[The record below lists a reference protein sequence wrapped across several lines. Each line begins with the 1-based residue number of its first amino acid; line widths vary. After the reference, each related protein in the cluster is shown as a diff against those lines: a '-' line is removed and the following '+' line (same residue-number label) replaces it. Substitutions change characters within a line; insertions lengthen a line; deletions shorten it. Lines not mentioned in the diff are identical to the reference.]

1 MQITTNNNNNNSI
14 DTRNITDKY
23 KHDRL
28 TKWTTELIKKDLQQN
43 SFPFAVMMENFV
55 GDFNL
60 SSVLRS
66 CNAMNGREMFYLG
79 RKQYDRR
86 GTVGT
91 HHYTDLINVKTREEL
106 LKLKDR
112 YTFVALENTVP
123 QAESIYNFE
132 WPENPL
138 IIIGEEGVGITQETL
153 ALCDR
158 FVFIPQFGS
167 VRSMNA
173 AVAGSIAMNDF
184 VAKYVK
190 NKDNM
195 R

>member
-1 MQITTNNNNNNSI
+1 MQTTTNTIDNSN
-14 DTRNITDKY
+14 DSRNVTDRY

-28 TKWTTELIKKDLQQN
+28 VKWTTEMIKTDLQQKA
-43 SFPFAVMMENFV
+43 FPFAVMMENLV

-91 HHYTDLINVKTREEL
+91 HHYTDIINLKDREEL

-138 IIIGEEGVGITQETL
+138 IIIGEEGVGITPETL
-153 ALCDR
+153 ALCDK
-158 FVFIPQFGS
+158 FVFIPQYGS
-167 VRSMNA
+167 VRSLNA

-184 VAKYVK
+184 IAKYVK
-190 NKDNM
+190 NKDNL

>member
-1 MQITTNNNNNNSI
+1 MQITTINNNSN
-14 DTRNITDKY
+14 DNRNIVDRY

-28 TKWTTELIKKDLQQN
+28 VKWTTEMIKTDLQQK

-106 LKLKDR
+106 LKLKER
-112 YTFVALENTVP
+112 YTFVALENSVP
-123 QAESIYNFE
+123 QAESIYDFM

-138 IIIGEEGVGITQETL
+138 IIIGEEGVGITPETL
-153 ALCDR
+153 ELCDR
-158 FVFIPQFGS
+158 YVFINQYGS

-184 VAKYVK
+184 VMKYVK
-190 NKDNM
+190 NKDKM

>member
-1 MQITTNNNNNNSI
+1 MQITTINNNSN
-14 DTRNITDKY
+14 DNRNIVDRY

-28 TKWTTELIKKDLQQN
+28 VKWTTEMIKTDLQQK

-106 LKLKDR
+106 LKLKER
-112 YTFVALENTVP
+112 YTFVALENSVP
-123 QAESIYNFE
+123 QAESIYDFM

-138 IIIGEEGVGITQETL
+138 IIIGEEGVGITPETL
-153 ALCDR
+153 ELCDR
-158 FVFIPQFGS
+158 YVYIPQYGS

-184 VAKYVK
+184 VGKYVK
-190 NKDNM
+190 NKDKM

>member
-1 MQITTNNNNNNSI
+1 MEQSSV
-14 DTRNITDKY
+14 DTRNIVDRY

-28 TKWTTELIKKDLQQN
+28 TKWSTELIKRDLQQN
-43 SFPFAVMMENFV
+43 AFPFAVLMENFQ

-91 HHYTDLINVKTREEL
+91 HHYTDIINVPNRDEL
-106 LKLKDR
+106 LKLKSR
-112 YTFVALENTVP
+112 YTFVGLENSVP
-123 QAESIYNFE
+123 NAESIYDFV

-138 IIIGEEGVGITQETL
+138 IILGEEGVGITKETL
-153 ALCDR
+153 DLCDR
-158 FVFIPQFGS
+158 CVYIPQWGS

-184 VAKYVK
+184 VMKHVRKYGPNVK
-190 NKDNM
+190 
-195 R
+195 

>member
-1 MQITTNNNNNNSI
+1 MQITTTTNNSN
-14 DTRNITDKY
+14 DNRNIADRYKY
-23 KHDRL
+23 DRL
-28 TKWTTELIKKDLQQN
+28 VKWTTEMIKSDLQQK

-106 LKLKDR
+106 LKLKER
-112 YTFVALENTVP
+112 YTFVALENSVA
-123 QAESIYNFE
+123 QAEAIYDFV

-138 IIIGEEGVGITQETL
+138 IIIGEEGVGITPETL
-153 ALCDR
+153 ALCDK
-158 FVFIPQFGS
+158 FVFIPQYGS
-167 VRSMNA
+167 VRSLNA

-184 VAKYVK
+184 IAKYVK
-190 NKDNM
+190 NKDNL

>member
-1 MQITTNNNNNNSI
+1 MT

-28 TKWTTELIKKDLQQN
+28 TKWTTEMIKTDLQSN
-43 SFPFAVMMENFV
+43 AFPFAVMMENFQ

-60 SSVLRS
+60 ASVLRS

-86 GTVGT
+86 ATVGT
-91 HHYTDLINVKTREEL
+91 HLYTDIINVPNRDEL

-112 YTFVALENTVP
+112 YTFIALENSVP
-123 QAESIYNFE
+123 QAEKIYDFE

-138 IIIGEEGVGITQETL
+138 IIIGEEGVGITPETL

-158 FVFIPQFGS
+158 FVFIPQWGS

-173 AVAGSIAMNDF
+173 AVAGSIAMNHF
-184 VAKYVK
+184 VTEYVK
-190 NKDNM
+190 KNNINY
-195 R
+195 

>member
-1 MQITTNNNNNNSI
+1 MQITTTTNNSN
-14 DTRNITDKY
+14 DNRNIVDRY

-28 TKWTTELIKKDLQQN
+28 VKWTTEMIKSDLQQK

-91 HHYTDLINVKTREEL
+91 HHYTDLINVKTREEF
-106 LKLKDR
+106 LKLKER
-112 YTFVALENTVP
+112 YTFVALENSVP
-123 QAESIYNFE
+123 QAEAIYDFA

-138 IIIGEEGVGITQETL
+138 IIIGEEGVGITSETL
-153 ALCDR
+153 ALCDK
-158 FVFIPQFGS
+158 FVYIPQYGS

-190 NKDNM
+190 NKDNL

>member
-1 MQITTNNNNNNSI
+1 MQITTSNNNNNSI

-106 LKLKDR
+106 LNLKQR
-112 YTFVALENTVP
+112 YTFVALENSVP
-123 QAESIYNFE
+123 QAEQIYDFV

-138 IIIGEEGVGITQETL
+138 IIIGEEGVGITPETL

-158 FVFIPQFGS
+158 YVYIPQYGS

>member
-1 MQITTNNNNNNSI
+1 MELDN
-14 DTRNITDKY
+14 RNIVDKY

-28 TKWTTELIKKDLQQN
+28 TKWTTELIKRDLQAN
-43 SFPFAVMMENFV
+43 AFPFSVLMENFQ

-60 SSVLRS
+60 ASVLRS
-66 CNAMNGREMFYLG
+66 CNALNGREMFYLG

-91 HHYTDLINVKTREEL
+91 HHYTDIINIINRDEL
-106 LKLKDR
+106 VKLKDR
-112 YTFVALENTVP
+112 YTFVALENNVP
-123 QAESIYNFE
+123 QAETIYEFV
-132 WPENPL
+132 WPKNPL
-138 IIIGEEGVGITQETL
+138 IIIGEEGVGITSETL

-158 FVFIPQFGS
+158 FVYIPQYGS

-184 VAKYVK
+184 VMKYV
-190 NKDNM
+190 NKYGTINK
-195 R
+195 

>member
-1 MQITTNNNNNNSI
+1 MEITTTTNNSNDN
-14 DTRNITDKY
+14 RNIADRY

-28 TKWTTELIKKDLQQN
+28 VKWTTEMIKSDLQQK

-106 LKLKDR
+106 LKLKER
-112 YTFVALENTVP
+112 YTFVALENSVP
-123 QAESIYNFE
+123 QAEAIYDFV

-138 IIIGEEGVGITQETL
+138 IIIGEEGIGITPETL
-153 ALCDR
+153 DLCDKY
-158 FVFIPQFGS
+158 VYIPQYGS

-190 NKDNM
+190 NKDNL

>member
-1 MQITTNNNNNNSI
+1 MQITNTNNSTST

-106 LKLKDR
+106 LKLKER
-112 YTFVALENTVP
+112 YTFVALENSVA
-123 QAESIYNFE
+123 QAEPIYDFV

-138 IIIGEEGVGITQETL
+138 IIIGEEGVGITPETL
-153 ALCDR
+153 ELCDR
-158 FVFIPQFGS
+158 YVYIPQYGS

-184 VAKYVK
+184 VAKYIK

>member
-1 MQITTNNNNNNSI
+1 MSDN
-14 DTRNITDKY
+14 RNIIDRY

-28 TKWTTELIKKDLQQN
+28 TKWTTEMIKRDLKE
-43 SFPFAVMMENFV
+43 SAFPFSVLMENFQ

-91 HHYTDLINVKTREEL
+91 HHYTDIVNIPNRDEL
-106 LKLKDR
+106 LKLKQN
-112 YTFVALENTVP
+112 YTFVALENSVP
-123 QAESIYNFE
+123 NSETIYNFE
-132 WPENPL
+132 WPSNPL
-138 IIIGEEGVGITQETL
+138 IIIGEEGVGITKETL
-153 ALCDR
+153 DLCDR
-158 FVFIPQFGS
+158 FVYIPQYGS

-173 AVAGSIAMNDF
+173 AVAGSIAMNHF
-184 VAKYVK
+184 VTEYVK
-190 NKDNM
+190 KNNIK
-195 R
+195 

>member
-1 MQITTNNNNNNSI
+1 MQITTTSNNSN
-14 DTRNITDKY
+14 DNRNIVDRY

-28 TKWTTELIKKDLQQN
+28 VKWTTEMIKSDLQQN

-106 LKLKDR
+106 LKLKER
-112 YTFVALENTVP
+112 YTFVALENSVP
-123 QAESIYNFE
+123 QAEPIYDFA

-138 IIIGEEGVGITQETL
+138 IIIGEEGVGITPETL
-153 ALCDR
+153 ELCDR
-158 FVFIPQFGS
+158 YVYIPQYGS

-190 NKDNM
+190 NKDKM

>member
-1 MQITTNNNNNNSI
+1 MESDN
-14 DTRNITDKY
+14 RNIVDKY
-23 KHDRL
+23 KYDRL
-28 TKWTTELIKKDLQQN
+28 TKWSTELIKRDLQTN
-43 SFPFAVMMENFV
+43 AFPFAVLMENFQ

-91 HHYTDLINVKTREEL
+91 HHYTDIINIKNRDEL
-106 LKLKDR
+106 LKLKSR
-112 YTFVALENTVP
+112 YTFVALENSVP
-123 QAESIYNFE
+123 HAESIYDFV
-132 WPENPL
+132 WPDNPL
-138 IIIGEEGVGITQETL
+138 IILGEEGVGITPETL
-153 ALCDR
+153 QLCDR
-158 FVFIPQFGS
+158 CVFIPQYGS

-184 VAKYVK
+184 VTKYVK
-190 NKDNM
+190 NNKKLM
-195 R
+195 

>member
-1 MQITTNNNNNNSI
+1 MQITTTTNSSN
-14 DTRNITDKY
+14 DNRNIADRY

-28 TKWTTELIKKDLQQN
+28 VKWTTEMIKSDLQQN

-106 LKLKDR
+106 LKLKER
-112 YTFVALENTVP
+112 YTFVALENSVA
-123 QAESIYNFE
+123 QAEAIYDFV

-138 IIIGEEGVGITQETL
+138 IIIGEEGVGITPETL
-153 ALCDR
+153 ALCDK
-158 FVFIPQFGS
+158 FVFIPQYGS
-167 VRSMNA
+167 VRSLNA

-184 VAKYVK
+184 IAKYVK
-190 NKDNM
+190 NKDNL

>member
-1 MQITTNNNNNNSI
+1 MQITTINNNSN
-14 DTRNITDKY
+14 DNRNIVDRY

-28 TKWTTELIKKDLQQN
+28 VKWTTEMIKSDLQQN

-106 LKLKDR
+106 LKLKER
-112 YTFVALENTVP
+112 YTFVALENSVA
-123 QAESIYNFE
+123 QAEPIYDFV

-138 IIIGEEGVGITQETL
+138 IIIGEEGVGITPETL
-153 ALCDR
+153 ELCDR
-158 FVFIPQFGS
+158 YVYIPQYGS

-184 VAKYVK
+184 VGKYVK
-190 NKDNM
+190 NKDKM

>member
-1 MQITTNNNNNNSI
+1 MQITTTTNNSN
-14 DTRNITDKY
+14 DNRNIADRY

-28 TKWTTELIKKDLQQN
+28 VKWTTEMIKSDLQQK

-91 HHYTDLINVKTREEL
+91 HHYTDLINVKTREEF
-106 LKLKDR
+106 LKLKER
-112 YTFVALENTVP
+112 YTFVALENSVP
-123 QAESIYNFE
+123 QAETIYDFV
-132 WPENPL
+132 WPKNPL
-138 IIIGEEGVGITQETL
+138 IIIGEEGVGITPETL
-153 ALCDR
+153 ALCDK
-158 FVFIPQFGS
+158 FVYIPQYGS

-190 NKDNM
+190 NKDNL

>member
-1 MQITTNNNNNNSI
+1 MQITTTTNNSN
-14 DTRNITDKY
+14 DNRNIVDRY

-28 TKWTTELIKKDLQQN
+28 VKWTTEMIKTDLQQK

-79 RKQYDRR
+79 RKQYDGR

-91 HHYTDLINVKTREEL
+91 HHYTNLINVKTREEL
-106 LKLKDR
+106 LKLKER
-112 YTFVALENTVP
+112 YTFVALENSVP
-123 QAESIYNFE
+123 QAETIYDFV

-138 IIIGEEGVGITQETL
+138 IIIGEEGVGITPETL
-153 ALCDR
+153 VLCDR
-158 FVFIPQFGS
+158 FVYIPQYGS

-190 NKDNM
+190 NKDNL